1 MKLVDILARELKEW
15 PADSVSCVQ
24 DADREV
30 RFYGGTCHYDF
41 VASSLADKDDEVW
54 LSDGIPY
61 AGKVTRAQWQA
72 AVDALKAES
81 AKVWAG
87 VGLPPVGTVCLMLQH
102 KCAPV
107 EVQIRYQEANICVWV
122 ETSIAREFCTADAH
136 KLEFRPIRTPEQIIA
151 DREREERIKS
161 AQVWLEGIAQ
171 AYGADTADKCEDI
184 LMEFEKRK
192 QEDDK

>member
-72 AVDALKAES
+72 AVDALKVES
-81 AKVWAG
+81 APAWVG
-87 VGLPPVGTVCLMLQH
+87 IGLPPVGTVCEINHPDLGWTR
-102 KCAPV
+102 CEIV
-107 EVQIRYQEANICVWV
+107 
-122 ETSIAREFCTADAH
+122 AH
-136 KLEFRPIRTPEQIIA
+136 KFMDCGGNTHAIAWINGNTLDQSQGLRFRQIRTPEQITA
-151 DREREERIKS
+151 EERSNAVTLMREIVTHEHLKGLGLTLH
-161 AQVWLEGIAQ
+161 LEALYDAG
-171 AYGADTADKCEDI
+171 CR
-184 LMEFEKRK
+184 F
-192 QEDDK
+192 QEAK